1 MRARR
6 PSFENHVGKPLH
18 EAHPIELEEGLGG
31 GGGGGNT
38 PNLGSGTYF

>member
-6 PSFENHVGKPLH
+6 PSFENHVGKPLN

-31 GGGGGNT
+31 GGGNT